1 MSVGV
6 RQPETG
12 AGPGLEED
20 EYELSGWWRRVGA
33 VVLDSLVLAI
43 PVVILAAITHSYTTS
58 KNPYTGVTTF
68 HSTPGL
74 GLVDIVVWAAYVLLL
89 LTRKGQHNGQTL
101 GKQAAGIAIMR
112 NDGYPIDLTTASVRE
127 ILCKAVPSLIGSLL
141 ITGHVSL
148 GALLLIVPLVDY
160 LWPLWDSE
168 NRALHDHVAETHVV
182 RRHRARYYRPNRG

>member
-1 MSVGV
+1 MFSGGG
-6 RQPETG
+6 RL
-12 AGPGLEED
+12 AG
-20 EYELSGWWRRVGA
+20 WRRFGA

-58 KNPYTGVTTF
+58 KNPYTGVMTF

-112 NDGYPIDLTTASVRE
+112 HDG
-127 ILCKAVPSLIGSLL
+127 
-141 ITGHVSL
+141 
-148 GALLLIVPLVDY
+148 
-160 LWPLWDSE
+160 
-168 NRALHDHVAETHVV
+168 
-182 RRHRARYYRPNRG
+182 